1 MEIEREVYLQNNVDQ
16 AQWANRV
23 NDLRLRTPFNN
34 ITHIKTALFFY
45 SLNKIKVHVK
55 YEPT

>member
-1 MEIEREVYLQNNVDQ
+1 MEREVYLQNNVDQ

-23 NDLRLRTPFNN
+23 NDLHLRTPFNN
-34 ITHIKTALFFY
+34 MTHIKTALFFY
-45 SLNKIKVHVK
+45 SLNKIKVCVK